1 MKFFSAL
8 ALLFIALKLL
18 GYITWA
24 WLWVLAPLWMPLAF
38 VLPIALVVS
47 ILTPEET
54 PFQKYNRMQSK
65 RK

>member
-38 VLPIALVVS
+38 VLPIALVVN

-54 PFQKYNRMQSK
+54 SIQEYIRMQSK

>member
-1 MKFFSAL
+1 MKFFSTL

-38 VLPIALVVS
+38 VLPIALVVI

-54 PFQKYNRMQSK
+54 AMQKYIRMQSK